1 VREKCRFCGGASD
14 ENRCFLPRQ
23 AWNDHPCPQGTS
35 HTRKTKQNNCLLCR
49 RGEWQAELL
58 SEAALSKAMLE
69 MDPDGEGVRVG
80 VAAFAAWWEQ
90 KHSEAESGGGV
101 SAGCLGGWGMLAVAA
116 GAVAAAV
123 LAVGSRGKLNR

>member
-1 VREKCRFCGGASD
+1 
-14 ENRCFLPRQ
+14 
-23 AWNDHPCPQGTS
+23 
-35 HTRKTKQNNCLLCR
+35 LLCR